1 MTQERILTEL
11 ALIGAV
17 GAAAQWLAWRF
28 KLPSILLLL
37 LAGLLVGPAT
47 GWVQPDRFLGPLLF
61 PFVSLAVALIL
72 FEGGL
77 SLRLEELPAAGKV
90 VTRLVTLGVLATWLL
105 AALGALLFTDL
116 SLRGALVFG
125 SILTVTGPTVIG
137 PLLRHVRPRGVVSAI
152 AKWEGI
158 VIDPV
163 GASLAVLVYEVSRE
177 SLHLHSGLSGL
188 WVLALTVVVGGGI
201 GALGALGIVSL
212 MKRHLVPDALQNP
225 FTIGMVLAVYVL
237 SQLLQ
242 DEAGLFAV
250 TLMGFML
257 ANAPS
262 IHVRGI
268 IEFKENLRVI
278 LISTLFVVLAARLEW
293 GELRQLGLAGVG
305 FVLWLLAVVRPL
317 SVGLATWGSALT
329 RSERLFLAA
338 LAPRG
343 IVAAAVAS
351 LFALRLQMDGSP
363 DAALFTPLAFLV
375 VLGTVVVSGLSI
387 GPLAQH
393 LGLADSAARGILIV
407 GASPVARMLARALK
421 EDEVETL
428 LVDTNRENVARAR
441 LEGLDAVWGDVL
453 DDAVQSRLLL
463 SDLRTLLALT
473 SNDEVNTLACL
484 ALRGD
489 FGSDA
494 VWQLAPVQNP
504 KASIRREIGGREL
517 FGPEL
522 GFARLFDLARLGGVV
537 KRTKITAE
545 FDLEDFRATY
555 RDEAIPL
562 LKLDRQGVP
571 EPVEATSP
579 LEVSAGEVL
588 YSLVPSK
595 ERRPA

>member
-1 MTQERILTEL
+1 M
-11 ALIGAV
+11 
-17 GAAAQWLAWRF
+17 
-28 KLPSILLLL
+28 
-37 LAGLLVGPAT
+37 
-47 GWVQPDRFLGPLLF
+47 
-61 PFVSLAVALIL
+61 IL

-77 SLRLEELPAAGKV
+77 SLRLEELKSAGKV
-90 VTRLVTLGVLATWLL
+90 VTRLVTLGVLVTWLL
-105 AALGALLFTDL
+105 AALGALIFTDL
-116 SLRGALVFG
+116 SLRGALLFG

-163 GASLAVLVYEVSRE
+163 GASFAVLVYEVSRE

-188 WVLALTVVVGGGI
+188 WVLVLTVVVGGGI
-201 GALGALGIVSL
+201 GALGALAIVSL
-212 MKRHLVPDALQNP
+212 MRRHLVPDSLQNP
-225 FTIGMVLAVYVL
+225 FTIGLVLSVYVL
-237 SQLLQ
+237 AQLLLA
-242 DEAGLFAV
+242 EAGLFAV

-257 ANAPS
+257 ANTRT
-262 IHVRGI
+262 IQVRGI

-293 GELRQLGLAGVG
+293 AELRQLGIAGVG
-305 FVLWLLAVVRPL
+305 FVLWLLVVVRPL
-317 SVGLATWGSALT
+317 SVALATAGSALT
-329 RSERLFLAA
+329 RPERIFLAA

-351 LFALRLQMDGSP
+351 LFALRLALDGSP

-375 VLGTVVVSGLSI
+375 VLGTVVVSGLGI
-387 GPLAQH
+387 GPLAQR
-393 LGLADSAARGILIV
+393 LGLANSAARGILIV
-407 GASPVARMLARALK
+407 GASPVARLLAQALK
-421 EDEVETL
+421 EDAVETL

-441 LEGLDAVWGDVL
+441 MDGLDAVWGDVL

-463 SDLRTLLALT
+463 SDLRTLLAMT

-489 FGSDA
+489 FGSEA
-494 VWQLAPVQNP
+494 VWQLPPALNP
-504 KASIRREIGGREL
+504 KASFRREVGGREL
-517 FGPEL
+517 FDAEV
-522 GFARLFDLARLGGVV
+522 GFARLLELARLGGVV

-555 RDEAIPL
+555 RNEAIPL

-571 EPVEATSP
+571 EPVEASSP
-579 LEVSAGEVL
+579 LAVSAGEVL
-588 YSLVPSK
+588 YSLVPSG
-595 ERRPA
+595 ERPA